1 MLFSYI
7 QSPCTQ
13 KSRFLLIFSE
23 TTIMKERNNS
33 DFKGEFNMIYI
44 TGEIHGKPD
53 RFLPENTPV
62 VKELSNKD
70 YFLIA
75 GDFGFLFRMD
85 EKEKEHLDD
94 LESLPFTILFIDGNH
109 ENFDALNRYPIE
121 MWHGGKIHRIR
132 KNILHLMRGQVFTIE
147 NRTFFTIGGGYSI
160 DKFLRKEGVSWW
172 KEEIPSEEEFEE
184 ARKNLKA
191 HDFKVDYII
200 THAAPEKIM
209 NMIFP
214 NHAPELK
221 LNLFLQEVM
230 DKTQYAHWYFGHL
243 HQENTY
249 PYNVTQLYEN
259 GLVLETDE

>member
-1 MLFSYI
+1 
-7 QSPCTQ
+7 
-13 KSRFLLIFSE
+13 
-23 TTIMKERNNS
+23 
-33 DFKGEFNMIYI
+33 MIYI
-44 TGEIHGKPD
+44 TGDVHGVID
-53 RFLPENTPV
+53 RFRPENTPIISEL
-62 VKELSNKD
+62 KETD
-70 YFLIA
+70 YFLVA

-85 EKEKEHLDD
+85 EKEKERLDD
-94 LESLPFTILFIDGNH
+94 LENLPFTILFIDGNH
-109 ENFDALNRYPIE
+109 ENFDALNSYPIE

-147 NRTFFTIGGGYSI
+147 NRTFFTMGGGYSI